1 LKHALL
7 ALLLAAPAAAQDR
20 AAEIEFENHLVE
32 LEAKQAAI
40 AADRKRKEGVIEAT
54 LVAMNDGPIVSGRL
68 HAHMTA
74 KDISVKLGTDV
85 QTEAVSVTDRAGKVT
100 IWLSPALAAYPRVYG
115 PLIARELAESYYAGM
130 RASAERSYMI
140 RASAGLVWLE
150 LGGELSRYP
159 VIEGLTGA
167 RVSAVE
173 SIIDIWA
180 RNDAR
185 TALDRIGQADGVPG
199 LYDVPVKTDAERAS
213 IEADN
218 KAFVAFLLEEREI
231 KR

>member
-20 AAEIEFENHLVE
+20 AAEIDFENSLRE
-32 LEAKQAAI
+32 LEAQQAAT
-40 AADRKRKEGVIEAT
+40 AAERKRKEGVIETT
-54 LVAMNDGPIVSGRL
+54 LVAMNDGPIVAGRL
-68 HAHMTA
+68 YAHMID
-74 KDISVKLGTDV
+74 KGVSVKLGSEV
-85 QTEAVSVTDRAGKVT
+85 QTDAVSVTVRDGKTT
-100 IWLSPALAAYPRVYG
+100 IWLAPSLPAYPRVYA
-115 PLIARELAESYYAGM
+115 PLIARELAASYYAGM

-173 SIIDIWA
+173 SIIDLWA
-180 RNDAR
+180 RNDAQ
-185 TALDRIGQADGVPG
+185 TALERAGQADGVPG

-218 KAFVAFLLEEREI
+218 KAFVAFLLEEREL